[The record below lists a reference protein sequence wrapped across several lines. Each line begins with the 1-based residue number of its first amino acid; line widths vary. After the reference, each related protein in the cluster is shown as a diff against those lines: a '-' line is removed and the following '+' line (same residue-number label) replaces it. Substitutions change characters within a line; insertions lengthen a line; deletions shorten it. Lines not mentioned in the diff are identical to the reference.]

1 MILQCRNHR
10 TCNRQRVDSVALAIL
25 FTTSLVTL
33 QPGAIRAEPVE
44 GATGQ
49 NLASSRFEEMGVGW
63 LPSTPLQITA
73 GVGTGYDD
81 KPTPTTKPEGA
92 FFVGRN
98 VVLTYNPSR
107 G

>member
-73 GVGTGYDD
+73 GVGTGDD
-81 KPTPTTKPEGA
+81 ANATPTPNAQGA
-92 FFVGRN
+92 LFAREN
-98 VVLTYNPSR
+98 SVLTYNLTR